1 MYHMY
6 GSQIGSLAVEIKGN
20 TGGWVEVWRRA
31 RQQQASDTAAW
42 VTAHVMFSSAVTQVR
57 FNATTGTGYKG
68 DIALANVE
76 LLSGRPGLCCMCVL
90 QWGGGGRAQSLYVTP
105 PPPAPPPAPGFG
117 GEWAGGHGAKRRSI
131 FLCMLS

>member
-90 QWGGGGRAQSLYVTP
+90 QWGGGGGRAQSLYATP
-105 PPPAPPPAPGFG
+105 LPGFG
-117 GEWAGGHGAKRRSI
+117 REWSGGHGANGAQF
-131 FLCMLS
+131 FLCVLS